1 MGEEKIELLLFP
13 SNNDGFQNRINGSIT
28 KFEMDKKKGTIDVYI
43 NKRYYKDMTE
53 NYPKYLEYQE
63 NGSFELYKVL
73 PIDCR
78 HEFKKDYFITVF
90 KLMEKIDL
98 EKIKGLSDISNAI
111 QKRLCIE
118 NVNIEFNIISSGGL
132 ITNLDRKNNKME
144 LTLYRTKIDKIVG
157 DSLINWTSQM
167 ESFCGMEF
175 ENISLDPLYKHAK
188 LSKFDTCTK
197 SILGVENV
205 NIKLLSWKVIP
216 EDFYNKY
223 IIEFEFYGQNS

>member
-144 LTLYRTKIDKIVG
+144 LTLYRSKIDKIVG

-175 ENISLDPLYKHAK
+175 ENKSLDPLYKHAK